1 MYNSY
6 EKGVTPMATKKRVID
21 KELRTEIAKE
31 KCYEIMDYLMVHFDD
46 SKDIHYNYYFDTPD
60 FSLAERDITL
70 RERTIRKEN
79 DTSYHLTLRVPTID
93 KDTYVEYHQRLSEKE
108 MRLLIYNNKLP
119 EGEIKDLD
127 SIHGGSVKNVN
138 MIRVNRINA
147 PYKDIKIYF
156 DKISHRGKTHYE
168 IGTKI
173 DTSGDLPK
181 DARTKQFKDLLES
194 FGVAF
199 KQAKRRSKKFQ

>member
-1 MYNSY
+1 MYNTS
-6 EKGVTPMATKKRVID
+6 EKGVTLMAKRKRVID
-21 KELRTEIAKE
+21 KELRTELAKE
-31 KCYEIMDYLMVHFDD
+31 KCYEIMDYLMVQFTDTN
-46 SKDIHYNYYFDTPD
+46 DIHFNYYFDTPD

-79 DTSYHLTLRVPTID
+79 HTSYHLTLRVPTIE
-93 KDTYVEYHQRLSEKE
+93 KDTYLEYHQQLNEKD

-119 EGEIKDLD
+119 DGEIKDLN

-138 MIRVNRINA
+138 MIRVNRIRA
-147 PYKDIKIYF
+147 PYKDIEVYF

-173 DTSGDLPK
+173 DTTETLPK
-181 DARTKQFKDLLES
+181 DQHAKQFKELLEG
-194 FGVAF
+194 FGIAF